1 MELGESGV
9 SAAAVGMDGDN
20 YGDEG
25 MDGGEFMPQDD
36 QLAMQDLMG
45 TTQDPADPAA
55 ALFGEVQ
62 DGDSWY

>member
-1 MELGESGV
+1 
-9 SAAAVGMDGDN
+9 MDGDN
-20 YGDEG
+20 YGYEG
-25 MDGGEFMPQDD
+25 MDCGEFMPQDD